1 MTTAT
6 TIIDRLVEQ
15 AGELYS
21 LPTVALRLLELTR
34 DPTVD
39 ARAVKQCL
47 EQDPA
52 LAGKVLRT
60 VNSSLFGL
68 RREVADL
75 NQALALLGV
84 KPLKLLV
91 LGFSLPNALFDDVPP
106 RVLQR
111 YWQHALVQAVAARQ
125 LSEMIWRVPGD
136 EAFLAG
142 LLQDLGQLVLIQQLG
157 GPYIRLLQH
166 GPLTKTELLTAE
178 RTALGFDHH
187 EVTSRLLT
195 QWRLPESLVLA
206 VRSPA
211 VLESA
216 EAPVGATRALAQMLH
231 LAQLLARVTVD
242 RDELA
247 LDELLRAG
255 RRYRQLTDTQIDGLV
270 AQLQSQVKQLAD
282 VLALELS
289 DGQDYASIVAEARQR
304 LVGVAA
310 DAAGELV
317 RMRQPAGADNQPV
330 EELAAAVSRW
340 MPQPSQRAI
349 APSVTPTHI
358 VRQDQSPRATGAS
371 ISPQPRVD
379 HSSSL
384 AHELP
389 AVTENSPELLERLTA
404 AVRACRNLR
413 QPVSLMLVDLT
424 GFDQFVFT
432 FGVAR
437 AKLLGDLIVE
447 QLSQLDLPGASWVQ
461 LRETRYAVVLPGCE
475 RREAVE
481 LGHQWTRLVRD
492 VLDGL
497 PGESLPA
504 VALAVGIATLAQPTK
519 NFPAQELLASASR
532 CLSGALSAGGDSL
545 KSIER

>member
-1 MTTAT
+1 MTTVT
-6 TIIDRLVEQ
+6 TIIDRLVDR

-21 LPTVALRLLELTR
+21 PPTVALRLLDLTR
-34 DPTVD
+34 DPSID

-91 LGFSLPNALFDDVPP
+91 LGFSLPNGLFEDVPA

-111 YWQHALVQAVAARQ
+111 YWQRALVQAVAARQ
-125 LSEMIWRVPGD
+125 LSESCWRVPGD

-157 GPYIRLLQH
+157 APYIRLLQH
-166 GPLTKTELLTAE
+166 GPLSHAELLAAE
-178 RTALGFDHH
+178 QRSLGFNHH
-187 EVTSRLLT
+187 ELSARLLS
-195 QWRLPESLVLA
+195 QWRLPESLARAVLA
-206 VRSPA
+206 PEC
-211 VLESA
+211 LEQA
-216 EAPVGATRALAQMLH
+216 DAPLGATRTLAQIVH
-231 LAQLLARVTVD
+231 LAQLLAQVTVD

-247 LDELLRAG
+247 LDQLLRYA
-255 RRYRQLTDTQIDGLV
+255 RRYRQLTDRQIDDLV
-270 AQLQSQVKQLAD
+270 SQLDQQVKQLSE
-282 VLALELS
+282 VLALDLPG
-289 DGQDYASIVAEARQR
+289 GQDYVSIVCEARQR

-317 RMRQPAGADNQPV
+317 RLRQPAPIDDPV
-330 EELAAAVSRW
+330 EELATAASRW
-340 MPQPSQRAI
+340 MPQAKKQSVSVHAGAQGRARPNPTTNASGNASHAARHECEKSFSRELEEDD
-349 APSVTPTHI
+349 AP
-358 VRQDQSPRATGAS
+358 Q
-371 ISPQPRVD
+371 
-379 HSSSL
+379 
-384 AHELP
+384 
-389 AVTENSPELLERLTA
+389 LLERIA
-404 AVRACRNLR
+404 SAIQACRNLR
-413 QPVSLMLVDLT
+413 RPVSLLLVELT

-437 AKLLGDLIVE
+437 ATSLGDLLVE
-447 QLSQLDLPGASWVQ
+447 QLTQLEIPGSHWMQ
-461 LRETRYAVVLPGCE
+461 LRETRYAAVLPGCE

-504 VALAVGIATLAQPTK
+504 VALAVGIATLAQPSK
-519 NFPAQELLASASR
+519 DFPAQDLWASASR